1 MARTI
6 DADSPEY
13 MATFTIAQLR
23 ALAESKRP
31 EHIVPGFAAQLE
43 LIKRGEM

>member
-31 EHIVPGFAAQLE
+31 EHIVLGFAAQLE
-43 LIKRGEM
+43 LVRRGAL